1 MAGHSK
7 HFDPRQVRTQVRR
20 TDQMDRWQKWVQ
32 VMTAAAVLLV
42 VTICVAVFVPVVK
55 RHQAMVAQ
63 KAEILQKIQEENNR
77 TVVLTN
83 QLHLLREDRVYIE
96 RIARDV
102 LDYGRKGETIFRFRE
117 DQE

>member
-1 MAGHSK
+1 
-7 HFDPRQVRTQVRR
+7 
-20 TDQMDRWQKWVQ
+20 
-32 VMTAAAVLLV
+32 MTVAVVLLL
-42 VTICVAVFVPVVK
+42 IAIGVACFLPVIK

-63 KAEILQKIQEENNR
+63 KEEILQKIQEEKNR

-102 LDYGRKGETIFRFRE
+102 LDYGRKGETIFRFPAYE
-117 DQE
+117 E